1 MLYMLASKTDPATF
15 LVVLTVSILF
25 TVVIFAKE
33 KRHDP
38 KRA

>member
-1 MLYMLASKTDPATF
+1 MLYMLSSKTDPAT
-15 LVVLTVSILF
+15 LLIVITISILF
-25 TVVIFAKE
+25 SVIILAKE